1 MPKGKSNSNSRNN
14 TTKSRK
20 SSTSSKLNSSTPGRP
35 KPMAPTAGVT
45 VNRRRYDKGGK
56 WCW

>member
-1 MPKGKSNSNSRNN
+1 MPKGKSNSNSRNS

-20 SSTSSKLNSSTPGRP
+20 SSASSKLNSPTPGRP
-35 KPMAPTAGVT
+35 KPMAPSAGVT
-45 VNRRRYDKGGK
+45 VNRRRYDKGGR

>member
-1 MPKGKSNSNSRNN
+1 MPKGKSNSNSRSN

-20 SSTSSKLNSSTPGRP
+20 SSVSSKLNSPTPGRP
-35 KPMAPTAGVT
+35 KPMAPSAGVT

>member
-1 MPKGKSNSNSRNN
+1 MPKGKSTTNSRNR
-14 TTKSRK
+14 SGRSSK
-20 SSTSSKLNSSTPGRP
+20 SSTSSKLNTPTPGRP

-45 VNRRRYDKGGK
+45 VNRRRYEKGGG